1 MSFILILNLKEF
13 KIIMNL
19 FKFIIENHSYLKI
32 LKLFFTNLINFL
44 KEYFINQIK
53 IFQNLNH

>member
-1 MSFILILNLKEF
+1 MSFFLIFNLKEF
-13 KIIMNL
+13 KIIRNL
-19 FKFIIENHSYLKI
+19 FKFIIQNHSYLKI
-32 LKLFFTNLINFL
+32 LELFFTNHLNFL

>member
-1 MSFILILNLKEF
+1 MNFFLIFNLKEF
-13 KIIMNL
+13 KVIRNL
-19 FKFIIENHSYLKI
+19 IRFIIENHSYPKI
-32 LKLFFTNLINFL
+32 LELIFTNHLNFL